1 MILKEI
7 YERKIDRK
15 VNPAVSATDF
25 DPKTIETEIDEYVFT
40 DEILNGLCEILVHV
54 KDRDYSHDG
63 IWINGYFGS
72 GKSHFLKFLGY
83 CLNAK
88 DKENQ
93 EKAISRLEEAAKERD
108 NDPSTKF
115 NYTLGDVKEIA
126 FWLRNKAQVD
136 VIMFNIGSIHNVRG
150 DYATTFVESF
160 WNQFNHFRGYNSFNI
175 SLAQHFEKVLDEA
188 GKFGEFKERIKAN
201 KADWEKQASSL
212 AVSRLDNILQIGKEL
227 VPDLSVDVVRDYI
240 KSGKTVISVQTF
252 CAELKEYISKQ
263 TRDYR
268 LLFLADEVSQFI
280 NDNKGLLL
288 QLQEIVT
295 HLHETCDDKVWVG
308 CTAQQDL
315 TEILS
320 ACNIASTTE
329 DYGKIMG
336 RFEVKVSLEGTQ
348 PEYITQ
354 KRILEKNGT
363 GMAELNRL
371 YTQKRTA
378 IDTQFQ
384 LPTGYDA
391 FASQEKFVDFY
402 PFVPYQFRLIKQVF
416 QAFRDR
422 GYVEKEV
429 KGNERSVIK
438 VTHATARDHMDDS
451 IGNFIPFDAFY
462 NATFK
467 GSLMA
472 TGQRAISNANAIIP
486 SYPRDPKFGQRV
498 VNVLFMICNLKDDD
512 KLVFPATVDNITTLL
527 MKDVDAQKVTL
538 KNDVQKVLDYLK
550 QKKVIRILTE
560 DESHSTAEVWAFY
573 TEDESEVAKQIEGI
587 PIDNNTLAEQLR
599 DIFTGYTSPA
609 NRETHHTA
617 RLSVGG
623 TVLGK
628 NFLSNNAD
636 IQIEFVVQ
644 ADGQTPAQ
652 FALRNADNRLC
663 FFMAE
668 QYLENRN
675 LRDDLFEFCKVQKFL
690 RDSNATTEER
700 KKTLDEFRRRA
711 TELFR
716 KKIEQQFHTLFDECV
731 IVSGQS
737 VINDVAQK
745 GEARYKEAMRRH
757 LERIYTYA
765 HCADEAP
772 TSADELRKK
781 ILRNIEPGEY
791 DLKPLSEAETLV
803 EQFLKRQFREVPLSD
818 VVSYFQKAPYGW
830 SEPATIHFS
839 NELVR
844 RHLREFAYNGQAV
857 DRKLLANNILSDRSS
872 FSIREASAI
881 PQQEVNDFM
890 AAWKYIF
897 NDMSVLSGLDTM
909 ELAKQCQT
917 KLDALYNNMTRVY
930 GDIAQY
936 PFAQPLKEAMTM
948 VNEWKD
954 IRDNAT
960 FFKKM
965 VGDKD
970 EAKVLMDKWKQ
981 ILAFHADQLG
991 KYQQFVRFVSDNR
1004 FNFPELAA
1012 EVQPRVQALAE
1023 VTEDE
1028 WPMDKMPTYRK
1039 LQQEVSFK
1047 IGERVK
1053 ELKQQITA
1061 AYNETFDQLQLV
1073 AEQAGVQGYEVP
1085 RQVLEQAIR
1094 PDNILAL
1101 KGVLDTQ
1108 QFYEQQVAVIMQMT
1122 GSSTSNNNSTDDE
1135 GFHGCNDNGG
1145 SASQSSQ
1152 PITHIISLKT
1162 KTAKR
1167 LESVADVDAYLAQ
1180 LRQQLMNHIQNGNF
1194 VMVK

>member
-7 YERKIDRK
+7 YEREIDRK

-40 DEILNGLCEILVHV
+40 DEILNGLCEIMIHV

-72 GKSHFLKFLGY
+72 GKSHFLKYLGY

-93 EKAISRLEEAAKERD
+93 EKALVRLEEAAKERD
-108 NDPSTKF
+108 ADPSTKF

-188 GKFGEFKERIKAN
+188 GKFGEFIDRIKAN
-201 KADWEKQASSL
+201 KADWKTQASSL

-227 VPDLSVDVVRDYI
+227 VPDMSVDVVRDYI

-252 CAELKEYISKQ
+252 CQELKEFIDKQ
-263 TRDYR
+263 GRDYR

-363 GMAELNRL
+363 GMNELNKL
-371 YTQKRTA
+371 YTLKRTA

-391 FASQEKFVDFY
+391 FASKEKFVDFY

-438 VTHATARDHMDDS
+438 VTHATARDHMNDS

-472 TGQRAISNANAIIP
+472 SGQRAISNANAIIA
-486 SYPRDPKFGQRV
+486 SYPRDPQFGRRV
-498 VNVLFMICNLKDDD
+498 VDVLFMVCNLKDDD

-560 DESHSTAEVWAFY
+560 EESHSTAEVWAFY
-573 TEDESEVAKQIEGI
+573 TEDESEVARQIEGI
-587 PIDNNTLAEQLR
+587 PVDNNTLAEQLR

-628 NFLSNNAD
+628 NFLTNNAD
-636 IQIEFVVQ
+636 IQIEFVIQ

-652 FALRNADNRLC
+652 FALKNADNRLC
-663 FFMAE
+663 FFMAD

-675 LRDDLFEFCKVQKFL
+675 LRDDIFEYCKVQKFL
-690 RDSNATTEER
+690 RDNNASTEER
-700 KKTLDEFRRRA
+700 KKTLEEFRRRA
-711 TELFR
+711 ADLFR
-716 KKIEQQFHTLFDECV
+716 KKIENQFHTLFDECT
-731 IVSGQS
+731 IISGQS
-737 VINDVAQK
+737 VYNDLPSK

-765 HCADEAP
+765 HCADHAP
-772 TSADELRKK
+772 ATADALRSK

-791 DLKPLSEAETLV
+791 DIKPMDEAETLV
-803 EQFLKRQFREVPLSD
+803 EQYLKRQFREVPLAD

-830 SEPATIHFS
+830 SEPATIHFC

-897 NDMSVLSGLDTM
+897 NDMTVLSGLDTM

-917 KLDALYNNMTRVY
+917 KLEGLNSRMTSVL
-930 GDIAQY
+930 GNIAQY
-936 PFAQPLKEAMTM
+936 PFAAPLKDFLPM
-948 VNEWKD
+948 VNEWKE

-960 FFKKM
+960 FFKK
-965 VGDKD
+965 VVSDK
-970 EAKVLMDKWKQ
+970 EQAKELMDKWKQ
-981 ILAFHADQLG
+981 ILQFHDDQLP
-991 KYQQFVRFVSDNR
+991 KYKEYVEFVKNSQYDFQ
-1004 FNFPELAA
+1004 ELPDD
-1012 EVQPRVQALAE
+1012 VQPRIAALVE
-1023 VTEDE
+1023 VENDD
-1028 WPMDKMPTYRK
+1028 WPIDKMPTYKK
-1039 LQQEVSFK
+1039 LMQEVKFK
-1047 IGERVK
+1047 VVERVK
-1053 ELKQQITA
+1053 ELKQQIEDEYTK
-1061 AYNETFDQLQLV
+1061 TFDTLKKV
-1073 AEQAGVQGYEVP
+1073 AEQAGAVGYEPNINVRATATAPNSILVLKQKLVEIQSYYEAEVQRIMTMVQQPKPGGGEPGEPGGGPKSTTKLISVP
-1085 RQVLEQAIR
+1085 TRSTK
-1094 PDNILAL
+1094 PMKTAL
-1101 KGVLDTQ
+1101 DVEEYLDGLRKHLMK
-1108 QFYEQQVAVIMQMT
+1108 YI
-1122 GSSTSNNNSTDDE
+1122 
-1135 GFHGCNDNGG
+1135 DNG
-1145 SASQSSQ
+1145 
-1152 PITHIISLKT
+1152 
-1162 KTAKR
+1162 
-1167 LESVADVDAYLAQ
+1167 ESIL
-1180 LRQQLMNHIQNGNF
+1180 
-1194 VMVK
+1194 VK

>member
-7 YERKIDRK
+7 YEREIDRK

-93 EKAISRLEEAAKERD
+93 EKALTRFEEAAKEHD
-108 NDPSTKF
+108 EDPSTKF

-136 VIMFNIGSIHNVRG
+136 VIMFNIGSIHNVHG
-150 DYATTFVESF
+150 SFATTFIESF

-175 SLAQHFEKVLDEA
+175 ALAQHFEKELDQA
-188 GKFGEFKERIKAN
+188 GKFEEFKQKIKEN
-201 KADWEKQASSL
+201 KADWDTQASSL
-212 AVSRLDNILQIGKEL
+212 AVSRLDNILQIGKNL
-227 VPDLSVDVVRDYI
+227 LPDLSIDVVRDVI

-252 CAELKEYISKQ
+252 CQELKEYIDKQ
-263 TRDYR
+263 GRDYR

-295 HLHETCDDKVWVG
+295 RLHETCEDKVWVG

-320 ACNIASTTE
+320 ACNISSTTE

-354 KRILEKNGT
+354 KRILEKNGV
-363 GMAELNRL
+363 GMSELDKL
-371 YTQKRTA
+371 YTVKRTA

-384 LPTGYDA
+384 LPTGYEA
-391 FASQEKFVDFY
+391 FASKDKFVDFY

-438 VTHATARDHMDDS
+438 VTHATARDHMNDN
-451 IGNFIPFDAFY
+451 IGDFIPFDAFY

-472 TGQRAISNANAIIP
+472 SGQRAISNANAIIAQ
-486 SYPRDPKFGQRV
+486 YPRDPEFGRRV
-498 VNVLFMICNLKDDD
+498 VDVLFMICNLKDDE
-512 KLVFPATVDNITTLL
+512 KLAFPATVDNITTLL

-538 KNDVQKVLDYLK
+538 KNDVQKVLDFLK
-550 QKKVIRILTE
+550 QNNVIRILTE
-560 DESHSTAEVWAFY
+560 EESHNTAEVWAFY
-573 TEDESEVAKQIEGI
+573 TEDESEVARQIVGI
-587 PIDNNTLAEQLR
+587 PVDNNTLAEQLR
-599 DIFTGYTSPA
+599 DIFQSYTSPA

-623 TVLGK
+623 TVMGK
-628 NFLSNNAD
+628 NFLANNAD

-644 ADGQTPAQ
+644 ADGQSAAQ
-652 FALRNADNRLC
+652 YALKNPDNRLC
-663 FFMAE
+663 FLMAE
-668 QYLENRN
+668 QFEENQN
-675 LRDDLFEFCKVQKFL
+675 LRDDLFEYCKVQKFL
-690 RDSNATTEER
+690 RDNSASTEER
-700 KKTLDEFRRRA
+700 KRTMEEFRRRA
-711 TELFR
+711 AELFR
-716 KKIEQQFHTLFDECV
+716 KKIEQQFHKIFDECT
-731 IVSGQS
+731 IVSGQAI
-737 VINDVAQK
+737 VNDIATK

-757 LERIYTYA
+757 LERIYIYA
-765 HCADEAP
+765 HCADVAP
-772 TSADELRKK
+772 NSADILKQK
-781 ILRNIEPGEY
+781 ILRNINPGEY
-791 DLKPLSEAETLV
+791 DMIPLSEAEQQV
-803 EQFLKRQFREVPLSD
+803 EQYLKRQFREVPLSD

-830 SEPATIHFS
+830 SEPATIYFC

-857 DRKLLANNILSDRSS
+857 DRKLIANNILSDRSS
-872 FSIREASAI
+872 FSIKEASAI
-881 PQQEVNDFM
+881 PQQDVNDFL

-897 NDMSVLSGLDTM
+897 NDTSVLSGLDTI
-909 ELAKQCQT
+909 ELAKQCQS
-917 KLDALYNNMTRVY
+917 KLDSLYVRMTNVF
-930 GDIAQY
+930 GNIAQY
-936 PFAQPLKEAMTM
+936 PFAETLKELMPT
-948 VNEWKD
+948 VNEWKE
-954 IRDNAT
+954 IRDNAA
-960 FFKKM
+960 FFKK
-965 VGDKD
+965 VVADK
-970 EAKVLMDKWKQ
+970 EQSKVLMDKWKQ
-981 ILAFHADQLG
+981 ILQFHDDQLD
-991 KYQQFVRFVSDNR
+991 KYKGYIEFVQKSQYD
-1004 FNFPELAA
+1004 FPELPQDSQAA
-1012 EVQPRVQALAE
+1012 VDSLREIL
-1023 VTEDE
+1023 TES
-1028 WPMDKMPTYRK
+1028 WPIDKMPAYKK
-1039 LQQEVSFK
+1039 LTQEVKFK

-1053 ELKQQITA
+1053 ELKQQIA
-1061 AYNETFDQLQLV
+1061 ANYDETINTLNKV
-1073 AEQAGVQGYEVP
+1073 ASEVKAVGYVANVKAKES
-1085 RQVLEQAIR
+1085 AMA
-1094 PDNILAL
+1094 PDSIMAL
-1101 KGVLDTQ
+1101 KPNLDTQ
-1108 QFYEQQVAVIMQMT
+1108 QFYESEFKRIMSLVPQP
-1122 GSSTSNNNSTDDE
+1122 SKP
-1135 GFHGCNDNGG
+1135 DNPGDPTPP
-1145 SASQSSQ
+1145 S
-1152 PITHIISLKT
+1152 PTPKTHLVSLKT
-1162 KTAKR
+1162 TTTKQLKS
-1167 LESVADVDAYLAQ
+1167 EQDIDEYLND
-1180 LRQQLMNHIQNGNF
+1180 LRKQLMKHIENGEY

>member
-7 YERKIDRK
+7 YEREIDRK

-88 DKENQ
+88 DKGNQ
-93 EKAISRLEEAAKERD
+93 EKALVRLEEAAKERD

-175 SLAQHFEKVLDEA
+175 ALAQHFEKVLDEA
-188 GKFGEFKERIKAN
+188 GKFGEFCDRIKAN
-201 KADWEKQASSL
+201 KADWQTQASSL

-227 VPDLSVDVVRDYI
+227 VPDMSVDVIRDVI
-240 KSGKTVISVQTF
+240 KSGKTVISVQSF
-252 CAELKEYISKQ
+252 CQELKEYINKQ
-263 TRDYR
+263 SRDYR

-295 HLHETCDDKVWVG
+295 HLHETCEDKVWVG

-363 GMAELNRL
+363 GMSELNKL
-371 YTQKRTA
+371 YAQKRTA

-416 QAFRDR
+416 NAFQRK

-429 KGNERSVIK
+429 KDNERSIIK
-438 VTHATARDHMDDS
+438 VTHATAREHMGDS
-451 IGNFIPFDAFY
+451 IGEFIPFDAFY
-462 NATFK
+462 NASFR

-472 TGQRAISNANAIIP
+472 TGQRAISNANAIIR
-486 SYPRDPKFGQRV
+486 SYPRDPEFGQRV
-498 VNVLFMICNLKDDD
+498 VNVLFMLCNLTDDD

-550 QKKVIRILTE
+550 QKKIIRILTE
-560 DESHSTAEVWAFY
+560 EESHSTAEVWAFY

-587 PIDNNTLAEQLR
+587 PVDNNTLAEQLR
-599 DIFTGYTSPA
+599 DIFTSYTSPA

-623 TVLGK
+623 FVLGK
-628 NFLSNNAD
+628 SFLTNNAD
-636 IQIEFVVQ
+636 IQIEFVIQ

-652 FALRNADNRLC
+652 FALKNQDSRLC
-663 FFMAE
+663 FFMAD
-668 QYLENRN
+668 QYQENRN
-675 LRDDLFEFCKVQKFL
+675 LRDDLFEYCKVQKFL
-690 RDSNATTEER
+690 RDNNASTEER
-700 KKTLDEFRRRA
+700 KKTLEEFRRRA
-711 TELFR
+711 ADLFR
-716 KKIEQQFHTLFDECV
+716 KKIEKQFQALFDECSV
-731 IVSGQS
+731 ISGQS
-737 VINDVAQK
+737 VINDVASK
-745 GEARYKEAMRRH
+745 GENKYKEAMRRH

-765 HCADEAP
+765 HCADVAP
-772 TSADELRKK
+772 ATADALRSK

-791 DLKPLSEAETLV
+791 DLKPLSEAEGLV
-803 EQFLKRQFREVPLSD
+803 EQYLKRQFREVPLGD

-830 SEPATIHFS
+830 SEPATIYFC

-890 AAWKYIF
+890 AAWKFIF
-897 NDMSVLSGLDTM
+897 NDMTVLSGLDTM
-909 ELAKQCQT
+909 ELAKQCQQ
-917 KLDALYNNMTRVY
+917 KLDKLYDRMTAVL

-936 PFAQPLKEAMTM
+936 PFARPLKEFMPM
-948 VNEWKD
+948 INEWKE
-954 IRDNAT
+954 IRDNAA
-960 FFKKM
+960 FFKK
-965 VGDKD
+965 VVSDKD
-970 EAKVLMDKWKQ
+970 QGKVLMDKWKQ
-981 ILAFHADQLG
+981 ILQFHDDQMG
-991 KYQQFVRFVSDNR
+991 KYKEYVDFVRDSHYDFSELSDD
-1004 FNFPELAA
+1004 
-1012 EVQPRVQALAE
+1012 VQPKIESLQFIL
-1023 VTEDE
+1023 EDE
-1028 WPMDKMPTYRK
+1028 WPIDKMQIYKK
-1039 LQQEVSFK
+1039 LTQEVK
-1047 IGERVK
+1047 YNIAEKVK
-1053 ELKQQITA
+1053 ELKVAIEEK
-1061 AYNETFDQLQLV
+1061 YKETFETLIKI
-1073 AEQAGVQGYEVP
+1073 AEQAGAVGYTVNENVCTAAIAP
-1085 RQVLEQAIR
+1085 NSILVLKKNLLE
-1094 PDNILAL
+1094 
-1101 KGVLDTQ
+1101 TQ
-1108 QFYEQQVAVIMQMT
+1108 LFYEAETHRIVKIAEQV
-1122 GSSTSNNNSTDDE
+1122 SNNSDSNSCHDD
-1135 GFHGCNDNGG
+1135 D
-1145 SASQSSQ
+1145 SQGQTKQKSV
-1152 PITHIISLKT
+1152 TKLISLKPNMT
-1162 KTAKR
+1162 KPLKTAQ
-1167 LESVADVDAYLAQ
+1167 DVEDYLDV
-1180 LRQQLMNHIQNGNF
+1180 LRKQLMSYIDKGETIL
-1194 VMVK
+1194 VK